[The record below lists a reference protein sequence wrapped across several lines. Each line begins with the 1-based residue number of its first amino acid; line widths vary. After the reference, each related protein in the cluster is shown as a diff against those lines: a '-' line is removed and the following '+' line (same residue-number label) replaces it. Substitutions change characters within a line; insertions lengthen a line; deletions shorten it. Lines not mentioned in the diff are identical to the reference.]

1 LLCEIEHD
9 GFCLRVERHDDSRAL
24 GGLLKYCGLYGWALA
39 LAHAKSGDAAMIS
52 GYCGTGDVL
61 PDAIGKFSLTN
72 LEQTER
78 DHGALEAAA
87 RRGRISVAGQA

>member
-1 LLCEIEHD
+1 
-9 GFCLRVERHDDSRAL
+9 
-24 GGLLKYCGLYGWALA
+24 
-39 LAHAKSGDAAMIS
+39 MIS

-61 PDAIGKFSLTN
+61 PDAIGKFLSTY

>member
-1 LLCEIEHD
+1 MQSVNRPKRSIVVCAVGRSRLLM
-9 GFCLRVERHDDSRAL
+9 
-24 GGLLKYCGLYGWALA
+24 
-39 LAHAKSGDAAMIS
+39 GDAAMIS

-61 PDAIGKFSLTN
+61 PDAIGKFSLTY

-87 RRGRISVAGQA
+87 RRGRISVAGRA

>member
-1 LLCEIEHD
+1 MHMPRL
-9 GFCLRVERHDDSRAL
+9 DD
-24 GGLLKYCGLYGWALA
+24 
-39 LAHAKSGDAAMIS
+39 DAAMIS
-52 GYCGTGDVL
+52 GYCGIGDVL
-61 PDAIGKFSLTN
+61 PDAIGKFSLAY

>member
-1 LLCEIEHD
+1 
-9 GFCLRVERHDDSRAL
+9 
-24 GGLLKYCGLYGWALA
+24 
-39 LAHAKSGDAAMIS
+39 MIS

-61 PDAIGKFSLTN
+61 PDAIGKFSLTY